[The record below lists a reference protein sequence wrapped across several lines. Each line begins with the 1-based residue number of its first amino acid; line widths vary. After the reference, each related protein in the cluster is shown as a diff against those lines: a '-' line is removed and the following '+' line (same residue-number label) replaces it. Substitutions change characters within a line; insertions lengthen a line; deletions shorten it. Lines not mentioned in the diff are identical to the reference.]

1 MNNIYNKIFIKFKNF
16 IFFYFLVYFHLPV
29 RTETSSKLIE
39 MRYCLK
45 AIEYYLFLANNT
57 DLVDYNNLD
66 ENNISSQQECNMNC
80 LKNINLQAYFKDEEQ
95 KKYLRNDL
103 GYSLVGFI
111 NRNIPTLFDGEPE
124 LGKYKGIFTY
134 LIGNPDNLN
143 LANGFANDFTKDGNL
158 AKIWLFFLIISVKY
172 YSKIVKILS
181 SKITS
186 SKGKS
191 NYDDVKINSSCTYF
205 YEYYKSKVDE
215 YKMILDSFL
224 NYNNKHNGPDNL
236 LKYVHSNY
244 KKVFINT
251 YKDILFID
259 FRRKGTSSKT
269 DTGFDPFPKS
279 VF

>member
-1 MNNIYNKIFIKFKNF
+1 MNNIYNKIFIKLKNF

-57 DLVDYNNLD
+57 DLTDYNNLD
-66 ENNISSQQECNMNC
+66 ESNISSPQECNINC
-80 LKNINLQAYFKDEEQ
+80 LKNIDLREYFKNEEQ

-124 LGKYKGIFTY
+124 LGKYKGIFTS

-143 LANGFANDFTKDGNL
+143 LANDDSL
-158 AKIWLFFLIISVKY
+158 ARIWLFFLIISVKY

-224 NYNNKHNGPDNL
+224 NYNNKHKGPDNL

-269 DTGFDPFPKS
+269 DTGFDQFPRS

>member
-1 MNNIYNKIFIKFKNF
+1 MNNIYNKIFIKLKNF

-66 ENNISSQQECNMNC
+66 ENGISSQKECNINC
-80 LKNINLQAYFKDEEQ
+80 LKNINLQEYFKNEKQ
-95 KKYLRNDL
+95 KKYLKNEL
-103 GYSLVGFI
+103 GYLLVDFI
-111 NRNIPTLFDGEPE
+111 NRNIPTLFNGEPE
-124 LGKYKGIFTY
+124 LEKYKDIFTF
-134 LIGNPDNLN
+134 LIGNPNNSN
-143 LANGFANDFTKDGNL
+143 LANNFADDFTIGDNL
-158 AKIWLFFLIISVKY
+158 AKIWLFFLITSVKY

-191 NYDDVKINSSCTYF
+191 NDDDVKINSSCTYF

-215 YKMILDSFL
+215 YKMILNSFL
-224 NYNNKHNGPDNL
+224 YYNKYIGHDNL
-236 LKYVHSNY
+236 LKYVYSNY
-244 KKVFINT
+244 KKVFIKT

-259 FRRKGTSSKT
+259 FRREGTSSKT
-269 DTGFDPFPKS
+269 DTGFDQFPRS

>member
-1 MNNIYNKIFIKFKNF
+1 MNNIYNKIFIKLKKF
-16 IFFYFLVYFHLPV
+16 IFFYFLLYFHLPV
-29 RTETSSKLIE
+29 RTETSSELIE

-45 AIEYYLFLANNT
+45 AIEYYLFLANNI
-57 DLVDYNNLD
+57 DLIDYNNFD
-66 ENNISSQQECNMNC
+66 ENDISSQQDCNRNC
-80 LKNINLQAYFKDEEQ
+80 LKNIDLKEYFKDEKQ
-95 KKYLRNDL
+95 KKYLKHEL
-103 GYSLVGFI
+103 GYSLVDFI
-111 NRNIPTLFDGEPE
+111 NRNIPTLFNGEPE
-124 LGKYKGIFTY
+124 LDKYKDIFTS

-143 LANGFANDFTKDGNL
+143 LANDFANDDNL
-158 AKIWLFFLIISVKY
+158 AKIWLFFLITSVKY

-191 NYDDVKINSSCTYF
+191 NYEDANINSSCTYF

-215 YKMILDSFL
+215 YKMILDSFF
-224 NYNNKHNGPDNL
+224 NYKNSNGSANL
-236 LKYVHSNY
+236 LKYVYSNY
-244 KKVFINT
+244 KKVFIKT

>member
-1 MNNIYNKIFIKFKNF
+1 MNDIYNKIFIKLKNF
-16 IFFYFLVYFHLPV
+16 IFFYFLLYFHLTV
-29 RTETSSKLIE
+29 RTETSSELIE

-45 AIEYYLFLANNT
+45 AIEYYLFLANNI
-57 DLVDYNNLD
+57 DLTDYNNLD
-66 ENNISSQQECNMNC
+66 EKDISLQQDCNRNC
-80 LKNINLQAYFKDEEQ
+80 LKNIDLQEYFKNEKQ
-95 KKYLRNDL
+95 KKYLKNDL
-103 GYSLVGFI
+103 GYSLVDFI

-124 LGKYKGIFTY
+124 LEKYKDIFTS
-134 LIGNPDNLN
+134 LIGNPDNSN
-143 LANGFANDFTKDGNL
+143 LANDFANDFTKGDNL
-158 AKIWLFFLIISVKY
+158 AKIWLFFLITSVKY

-191 NYDDVKINSSCTYF
+191 NYEDANINSSCTYF

-215 YKMILDSFL
+215 YKMILDSFSD
-224 NYNNKHNGPDNL
+224 YKRYKGPYNL

-244 KKVFINT
+244 KKVFIKT

-269 DTGFDPFPKS
+269 DTGFDQFPKS

>member
-1 MNNIYNKIFIKFKNF
+1 MNNIYNKIFIKLKNF

-29 RTETSSKLIE
+29 RTETSSELIE

-66 ENNISSQQECNMNC
+66 ENGISSQKECNINC
-80 LKNINLQAYFKDEEQ
+80 LKNINLQEYFKNEKQ
-95 KKYLRNDL
+95 KKYLKNEL
-103 GYSLVGFI
+103 GYLLVDFI
-111 NRNIPTLFDGEPE
+111 NRNIPTLFNGEPE
-124 LGKYKGIFTY
+124 LEKYKDIFTF
-134 LIGNPDNLN
+134 LIGNPNNSN
-143 LANGFANDFTKDGNL
+143 LANNFADDFTIGDNL
-158 AKIWLFFLIISVKY
+158 AKIWLFFLITSVKY

-191 NYDDVKINSSCTYF
+191 NDDDVKINSSCTYF

-215 YKMILDSFL
+215 YKMILNSFL
-224 NYNNKHNGPDNL
+224 YYNKYIGHDYL
-236 LKYVHSNY
+236 LKYVYSNY
-244 KKVFINT
+244 KKVFIKT
-251 YKDILFID
+251 YEDILFID
-259 FRRKGTSSKT
+259 FRREGTSSKT
-269 DTGFDPFPKS
+269 DTGFDQFPRS

>member
-1 MNNIYNKIFIKFKNF
+1 MNNIYNKIFIKLKNF

-29 RTETSSKLIE
+29 RTETSSELIE

-66 ENNISSQQECNMNC
+66 GKDISSQKECNINC
-80 LKNINLQAYFKDEEQ
+80 LKNINLQEYFKNEKQ
-95 KKYLRNDL
+95 KKYLKNEL
-103 GYSLVGFI
+103 GYLLVDFI

-124 LGKYKGIFTY
+124 LGKYKGIFTF
-134 LIGNPDNLN
+134 LIGNPNNSN
-143 LANGFANDFTKDGNL
+143 LANDFANDFTNGDNL
-158 AKIWLFFLIISVKY
+158 AKIWLFFLITSVKY

-191 NYDDVKINSSCTYF
+191 NDDDVKINSSCTYF

-215 YKMILDSFL
+215 YKMILNSFF
-224 NYNNKHNGPDNL
+224 YYKKYKGPDNL

-244 KKVFINT
+244 KKVFIKT

-259 FRRKGTSSKT
+259 FRREGTSCKT
-269 DTGFDPFPKS
+269 DTGFDQFPKS